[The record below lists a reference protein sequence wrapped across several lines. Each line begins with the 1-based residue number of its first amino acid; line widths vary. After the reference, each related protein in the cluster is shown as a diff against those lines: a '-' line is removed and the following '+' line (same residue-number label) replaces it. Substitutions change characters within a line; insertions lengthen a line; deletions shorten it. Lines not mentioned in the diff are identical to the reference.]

1 VSRRNQRAISP
12 DGNRDLDAIEGLGWF
27 VPDTL
32 RVLARRHSPGAQPER
47 RATVA
52 TSRYAENHTIRLIHA
67 ENCRLMRPDENL
79 AGSVRQGR
87 LRLVWE
93 AITLPNP
100 VDERPRSMYHFS
112 VGVMNRNSTASVLAS
127 GMFSYFLRHTSPR

>member
-1 VSRRNQRAISP
+1 MSRSLVSRRNQRAISP

-52 TSRYAENHTIRLIHA
+52 TSRYTENHTIRLIHG
-67 ENCRLMRPDENL
+67 NYRLRRPDENL
-79 AGSVRQGR
+79 AGSV
-87 LRLVWE
+87 VK
-93 AITLPNP
+93 
-100 VDERPRSMYHFS
+100 VDFD
-112 VGVMNRNSTASVLAS
+112 
-127 GMFSYFLRHTSPR
+127 